1 MKMQKPKPAKK
12 METHEL
18 LDLLENNGI
27 LQEANRTFFHPLGL
41 NLKLDESFSLV
52 IETTED
58 EHGFLLNSINPL
70 ALKVFRNY
78 SQEKYKK
85 RQEIAGFIIQTQDM
99 IRQAKLKTPVTTPA
113 TLKLDAL
120 LKETDNFAYEIKR
133 RLMQKSKDYDAE
145 LFDFDSAALSYDMFN
160 DFQKENFIDGAT
172 RAMMMNGIEKI
183 NSRLKEIRKIEKDQ
197 NKTYKER

>member
-1 MKMQKPKPAKK
+1 MQEPKPAKEMK
-12 METHEL
+12 VHEL

-41 NLKLDESFSLV
+41 NLKLNEKLSLV

-70 ALKVFRNY
+70 ALKVFRNF
-78 SQEKYKK
+78 SQKRYKK
-85 RQEIAGFIIQTQDM
+85 RQEIAGFIIQTTDM
-99 IRQAKLKTPVTTPA
+99 IRQAKLKTAVTTPA

-120 LKETDNFAYEIKR
+120 LKEVDNFTYEIKK

-145 LFDFDSAALSYDMFN
+145 LFDFDPAAISYDMFN
-160 DFQKENFIDGAT
+160 DFQKENFIDGAA
-172 RAMMMNGIEKI
+172 RAMIMNGMETI
-183 NSRLKEIRKIEKDQ
+183 NTRLKEIRKIEKDQ
-197 NKTYKER
+197 KKIYK